1 MDDLI
6 LRALEGDLSA
16 GEYRLLADWRAAH
29 PDHERRYQELA
40 RLSRLLASAGAAV
53 HRPPPPTAA
62 SVIARSGAGAGSRSA
77 RAGDWRMAKACLAA
91 AAGLVA
97 MIGGLLASRGLH
109 RAPAPFGISE
119 AVAGPTEATTVHL
132 ADGSVVRLAPAS
144 RLTADLTP
152 GRRDLWLE
160 GTGFFAV
167 AHRPGVPFVVRTAS
181 GSATALGTRFE
192 LQADGSRLRV
202 VVIEGRVAV
211 RDGHHEVEVG
221 GGEMTVVGP
230 GLPPGVMPVENPRE
244 AVRWVGRVLLFQDT
258 PLAQAAREVADLYG
272 LRVVIEDSVISS
284 HLVTATFADQPAD
297 QVVGTICRI
306 LDLDCALVGDVA
318 RLDRRR

>member
-29 PDHERRYQELA
+29 SDHERRYRELA
-40 RLSRLLASAGAAV
+40 RLSRLLASAGTAA
-53 HRPPPPTAA
+53 HRYPPPSAA
-62 SVIARSGAGAGSRSA
+62 SVIARSAGGMGQRSA
-77 RAGDWRMAKACLAA
+77 RTWRMAWLGVAA
-91 AAGLVA
+91 AAGVVGL
-97 MIGGLLASRGLH
+97 IGGLLASRGFH
-109 RAPAPFGISE
+109 RAPVPFGISE
-119 AVAGPTEATTVHL
+119 AAAGPSEAATVHL

-152 GRRDLWLE
+152 GRRELWLE

-167 AHRPGVPFVVRTAS
+167 AHRTGAPFVVRTAA
-181 GSATALGTRFE
+181 GSATALGTRFQ
-192 LQADGSRLRV
+192 LQADGHQLRV

-211 RDGHHEVEVG
+211 RDGNHEVEVA
-221 GGEMTVVGP
+221 GGEATVVG
-230 GLPPGVMPVENPRE
+230 GGVPPSVSQVENPRE

-258 PLAQAAREVADLYG
+258 PLGQAAREVEDLYG
-272 LRVVIEDSVISS
+272 LKVVIEDSVLSG
-284 HLVTATFADQPAD
+284 HLVTATFAAQPAD

-306 LDLDCALVGDVA
+306 LDLDCTVTGDVA
-318 RLDRRR
+318 RLGRRR